1 MWLSAAPHMG
11 SARSGTAAA
20 GPLPTSAAASGSS
33 AGADSGGT
41 TASDTAPPGDAGGD
55 FADNFADTRAVAA
68 AEAGGGSFVFDD
80 GWHCVRIDTAAPRP
94 PSLFVGI
101 YTRLTDRYE
110 YLRRYRAHEERDV
123 DIRRRTLMRTKVLL
137 ECSGGVRAGVIAEVV
152 RLLNSLRSV
161 TRVAILARLTGQQ

>member
-1 MWLSAAPHMG
+1 MLVVILLIILLIHVLLLLLRLVVVVLYVMMVG
-11 SARSGTAAA
+11 IVFVLILLLLDR
-20 GPLPTSAAASGSS
+20 PL
-33 AGADSGGT
+33 
-41 TASDTAPPGDAGGD
+41 
-55 FADNFADTRAVAA
+55 
-68 AEAGGGSFVFDD
+68 
-80 GWHCVRIDTAAPRP
+80 
-94 PSLFVGI
+94 LFVGI

-137 ECSGGVRAGVIAEVV
+137 RYSGGVRAGVIAEVV